1 MRLPLFTAAL
11 LLAASAAV
19 AAPTAPPTSG
29 PPPPPPKPPR
39 VFTQAGYAEPAIP
52 GSACKTLDAGQAA
65 CAVPGMTA
73 GFYFARA
80 VATSTATAEGAEQQ
94 VTIVAGQQHCTSTY
108 APDPKAPWAVG
119 AKRTFYAGCV
129 FVIVTDEPMT
139 VTAVY
144 LDAKATKDPAGPT
157 LQLFPQPWTG
167 ALAALPVAIK
177 Q

>member
-1 MRLPLFTAAL
+1 MRLAVAAAACFF
-11 LLAASAAV
+11 AASAAP
-19 AAPTAPPTSG
+19 AAPAAPPAPAG
-29 PPPPPPKPPR
+29 PPPKPPR
-39 VFTQAGYAEPAIP
+39 IFAQAGYAEPAVP
-52 GSACKTLDAGQAA
+52 PSACRTVNAA
-65 CAVPGMTA
+65 EATCALPAMTA

-80 VATSTATAEGAEQQ
+80 TATSTATAADAEQQ

-129 FVIVTDEPMT
+129 FAIVTDEPMA

-157 LQLFPQPWTG
+157 LQLYPQPWTG
-167 ALAALPVAIK
+167 ALSALPVAIK